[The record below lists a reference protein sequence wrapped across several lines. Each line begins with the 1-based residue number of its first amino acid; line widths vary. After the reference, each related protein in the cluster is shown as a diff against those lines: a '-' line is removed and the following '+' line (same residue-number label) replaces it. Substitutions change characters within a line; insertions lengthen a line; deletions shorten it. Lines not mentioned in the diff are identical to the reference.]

1 MMDNPLRSDTDYELF
16 IYSIVE
22 SFQLVERSTLTF
34 VRQGATL
41 ARVAG
46 ELYFAGDYRIVVR
59 ERIVYDRLPAE
70 IDWYGY
76 EVWRGFEKQYWYDS
90 QPHPNEPKLQSTH
103 PHHKHV
109 PPDIKHNRVLAP
121 EMSFTKPN
129 LPVIIAEVEAMIRSQ
144 ESEDSGETDGKNA
157 L

>member
-1 MMDNPLRSDTDYELF
+1 MMNNPLRSDTDYELF
-16 IYSIVE
+16 IYLIVE
-22 SFQLVERSTLTF
+22 SFPLIERSTLTF

-46 ELYFAGDYRIVVR
+46 ELYFADNYRVVVR

-76 EVWRGFEKQYWYDS
+76 EVWRGSEKLYWYDS

-109 PPDIKHNRVLAP
+109 PPDIKHNRVPAP
-121 EMSFTKPN
+121 KMSFVKPN
-129 LPVIIAEVEAMIRSQ
+129 LPAIVAEVEALIRSQ
-144 ESEDSGETDGKNA
+144 ASEDSGETDGKNA

>member
-1 MMDNPLRSDTDYELF
+1 MMGNPLRSDTDYELF

-22 SFQLVERSTLTF
+22 SFPLAERSTLTF

-46 ELYFAGDYRIVVR
+46 ELYLTGDHRIVVR

-76 EVWRGFEKQYWYDS
+76 EVWCGSEKLYWYDS

-109 PPDIKHNRVLAP
+109 PPDIKHNRIPAP
-121 EMSFTKPN
+121 EMSFAKPN

>member
-22 SFQLVERSTLTF
+22 SFLLVERSTLTF

-46 ELYFAGDYRIVVR
+46 DLYLAGEYRIVVR
-59 ERIVYDRLPAE
+59 ERIVYDRLPSE
-70 IDWYGY
+70 IGWYGY
-76 EVWRGFEKQYWYDS
+76 EVWRGSKKLYWYDS
-90 QPHPNEPKLQSTH
+90 QPHPSEPKLQSTH

-109 PPDIKHNRVLAP
+109 PPDIKHN
-121 EMSFTKPN
+121 
-129 LPVIIAEVEAMIRSQ
+129 
-144 ESEDSGETDGKNA
+144 
-157 L
+157 

>member
-1 MMDNPLRSDTDYELF
+1 MINNPLRSDTDYELF

-22 SFQLVERSTLTF
+22 SFPLIERSTLTF

-46 ELYFAGDYRIVVR
+46 ELHCAGDYRIVVR
-59 ERIVYDRLPAE
+59 ERIVYDKLPAE

-76 EVWRGFEKQYWYDS
+76 EVWRGSEKLYWYDS

-109 PPDIKHNRVLAP
+109 PPDIKHNRVPAP
-121 EMSFTKPN
+121 EMSFAKPN
-129 LPVIIAEVEAMIRSQ
+129 LPAIVAEVEALIRSQ
-144 ESEDSGETDGKNA
+144 ESR

>member
-1 MMDNPLRSDTDYELF
+1 MMNNPLRSDTDYELF

-22 SFQLVERSTLTF
+22 SFPLIERSTLTF
-34 VRQGATL
+34 ARQGATL
-41 ARVAG
+41 ARIVG
-46 ELYFAGDYRIVVR
+46 ELYCAGDYRIVVR
-59 ERIVYDRLPAE
+59 ERIVYDKLPAE

-76 EVWRGFEKQYWYDS
+76 EVWRGLEKLYWYDS

-109 PPDIKHNRVLAP
+109 PPDIKHNRVPAP
-121 EMSFTKPN
+121 EMSFVKPN
-129 LPVIIAEVEAMIRSQ
+129 LPAIVAEVEAMIRSQ
-144 ESEDSGETDGKNA
+144 VSVDSGETDGKNA

>member
-1 MMDNPLRSDTDYELF
+1 MMGNPLRSDADYELY
-16 IYSIVE
+16 IYSITE
-22 SFQLVERSTLTF
+22 SFSLVERTTLTF

-46 ELYFAGDYRIVVR
+46 ELYCAGGYRIVVR

-76 EVWRGFEKQYWYDS
+76 EVWKNDALLYWYDS
-90 QPHPNEPKLQSTH
+90 QPHPNEPSLQSTH

-109 PPDIKHNRVLAP
+109 PPDIKHNRIPAP
-121 EMSFTKPN
+121 EMSFHRPN
-129 LPVIIAEVEAMIRSQ
+129 LPVLIEEISRL
-144 ESEDSGETDGKNA
+144 SGARKATGQ
-157 L
+157 

>member
-1 MMDNPLRSDTDYELF
+1 MMGNPLRSDADYELY
-16 IYSIVE
+16 IYSIAE
-22 SFQLVERSTLTF
+22 SFPLVERTTLTF
-34 VRQGATL
+34 VRQGATF
-41 ARVAG
+41 ARVTG
-46 ELYFAGDYRIVVR
+46 ELYCADGYRIVVR

-76 EVWRGFEKQYWYDS
+76 EVWRGSEKLYWYDS

-109 PPDIKHNRVLAP
+109 PPDIKHNRIPAP
-121 EMSFTKPN
+121 QMSFVRPN
-129 LPVIIAEVEAMIRSQ
+129 LPVIIAEIDTMIRSQ
-144 ESEDSGETDGKNA
+144 DNEDSGETNGKNT